1 MNWFFA
7 ILPLLALTVASAT
20 IPRLVPAVRD
30 QRTALAGGRARSNGH
45 AHLSAATSR
54 IRHPR

>member
-7 ILPLLALTVASAT
+7 TLPLLALTVASAT

-30 QRTALAGGRARSNGH
+30 QRTALATGRARSNGH
-45 AHLSAATSR
+45 GRLSESAPVR
-54 IRHPR
+54 NRR

>member
-7 ILPLLALTVASAT
+7 ILPLLGLTVASAT

-30 QRTALAGGRARSNGH
+30 QRTALADGRLRANGH
-45 AHLSAATSR
+45 GRLTDPSGLTAR
-54 IRHPR
+54 R